1 MKISNFLNVFTF
13 VFLLLNLVYF
23 IFIKTR
29 PEMLSRTGSIFLN
42 GSNKERIEVSP
53 AETDKYDKYEKA
65 QDVSSQLY
73 TNKNVKANY
82 SDSILLIL
90 NKNVRPVSIT
100 AAGYKSYVYAHSDV
114 AGDLSAKFI
123 KHGVRKNVAEK
134 SASKIAKIIGSKIVK
149 RASVFIAA
157 SGAISVV
164 IENFPHEFNLLEK
177 ISIAISIGLLILLLY
192 IWIVKKKRIF
202 ND

>member
-23 IFIKTR
+23 IFIKPR

-53 AETDKYDKYEKA
+53 AENDKYEKV

-73 TNKNVKANY
+73 TNKNIKANY
-82 SDSILLIL
+82 SDSILLIFK
-90 NKNVRPVSIT
+90 KNAKPVSIT
-100 AAGYKSYVYAHSDV
+100 AAGYKSYIYAHSDV
-114 AGDLSAKFI
+114 AGDLSTKFI